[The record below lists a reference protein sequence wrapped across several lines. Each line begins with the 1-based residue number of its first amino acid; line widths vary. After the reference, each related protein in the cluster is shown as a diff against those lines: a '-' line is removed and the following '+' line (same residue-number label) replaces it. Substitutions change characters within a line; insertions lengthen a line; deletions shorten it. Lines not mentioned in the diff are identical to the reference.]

1 MENKINLVGFAAIML
16 LSFGITYLNLEDLSL
31 EENYKA
37 YIQIGLGIILLL
49 TIYIKKRNAS

>member
-1 MENKINLVGFAAIML
+1 MDNKINLVGFAAIML

>member
-1 MENKINLVGFAAIML
+1 MDNKINLVGFAAIML

-49 TIYIKKRNAS
+49 TIYIKKRNAN